1 MIVSISAINSSLRHN
16 RSRSHWAVAHK
27 QTFFLLSKLSLGIA
41 LSIPA
46 AAFANTDE
54 QVSGSPTFSTGFL
67 QNGGQGVD
75 LGDFLQGSSV
85 AAGTYR
91 VDINVNRTL
100 VGRQDVLFAKHAKT
114 GEVQACLTLPILESL
129 GLNLQPLRDAGKLDD
144 TQPEQCYDLS
154 ELIEHS
160 SVEYDTSRQQLNIGV
175 PQASMLRSARGY
187 VDPALWDEGV
197 TAGFINYNFT
207 GRRNTTEGRKSTDG
221 YTLGLNNGINLG
233 PWRLR
238 NESNLNKDDLGN
250 TTFNSNRTFAQRDIT
265 SLKSQLTLGT
275 AYTDSSYFDS
285 VRIKGALLASDD
297 AMLPDSQRGY
307 APTVRGD
314 ADTNAT
320 VEIRQNGYLLYTTN
334 VAPGPFVI
342 DDIYPNGSNG
352 DLEITVIEA
361 DGRRRVTTQAFA
373 SLPKMVRKGT
383 YRQNLAIGKYDSNGA
398 IDDSP
403 TVGTGGLTYGLTD
416 NITVF
421 GGVQW
426 APDFS
431 AVNLGATQN
440 TPFGAFSAD
449 ITQSSSTAVGQ
460 RNKGQ
465 SARVVYAKT
474 LASTDTTF
482 TLGSYRYS
490 TDSYRTLTEHM
501 NDLYYDGR
509 YGVSGR
515 AKSRFNIN
523 VNQTLG
529 GRQYGYL
536 TLSMD
541 EQRYWNLEGKTQN
554 YRLDY
559 NNNWGIVNYSLG
571 ASHTLSPDTYN
582 RYQNQTGDQTR
593 LTFTVSFPLGSS
605 RRPTNL
611 RTSVTGDNNGAYG
624 LQNNLSGAVM
634 GRDDAYY
641 SVNAGHESESGNT
654 LGASIS
660 GTTPVAQ
667 LNAGYSQG
675 DTFKSFNAGASGAI
689 VAHAGGINLGQRVGE
704 TFTLVEVPGVTGTP
718 VGNYAGVTTGAN
730 GYAVLPYAQPYR
742 TNWVKLDSS
751 QMGADV
757 EIDNPTQQLIPRR
770 GSVTVARFAVNTGRR
785 VQFELVKPDGTPLP
799 FGASVENAEGEAL
812 AITDPTGNALVLV
825 NADQGTLKV
834 KSGAG
839 VCEAAYSLPERTST
853 QGYDRVKLVCQ

>member
-1 MIVSISAINSSLRHN
+1 MTVSTTAINPTFRYATPSSR
-16 RSRSHWAVAHK
+16 WAAAHK
-27 QTFFLLSKLSLGIA
+27 QTVFLLSKLSLGIA

-46 AAFANTDE
+46 AAFAETAEDVPG
-54 QVSGSPTFSTGFL
+54 QTKFSTSFL
-67 QNGGQGVD
+67 QNGGEGVD
-75 LGDFLQGSSV
+75 LGEFLQGSRV

-100 VGRQDVLFAKHAKT
+100 VGRQDVSFARHAKT
-114 GEVQACLTLPILESL
+114 GQVQACLTLPILESL

-144 TQPEQCYDLS
+144 TQPEQCYDLP

-175 PQASMLRSARGY
+175 PQAAMLRSARGY

-207 GRRNTTEGRKSTDG
+207 GRRNTTEGRKASDG

-238 NESNLNKDDLGN
+238 NESNLNKNDLGD
-250 TTFNSNRTFAQRDIT
+250 TTFSSNRTFAQRDIT

-275 AYTDSSYFDS
+275 AYTDSSVFDS

-361 DGRRRVTTQAFA
+361 DGRRRVTTQAFS
-373 SLPKMVRKGT
+373 SLPKMVRQGT
-383 YRQNLAIGKYDSNGA
+383 WRQNLAIGQYDSNGA
-398 IDDSP
+398 ISASP

-440 TPFGAFSAD
+440 TPLGAFSAD
-449 ITQSSSTAVGQ
+449 VTQSSSAAADQ

-465 SARVVYAKT
+465 SVRLQYAKT

-482 TLGSYRYS
+482 TLATHRYS
-490 TDSYRTLTEHM
+490 TEGYRTLTEHM

-515 AKSRFNIN
+515 AKSRFNVS

-529 GRQYGYL
+529 AREYGYL
-536 TLSMD
+536 SLSMD
-541 EQRYWNLEGKTQN
+541 EQRYWNLDGKTQN

-571 ASHTLSPDTYN
+571 ASHTVSPSTYN
-582 RYQNQTGDQTR
+582 RYQNQSNDQTR
-593 LTFTVSFPLGSS
+593 VTFTVSFPLGGGS
-605 RRPTNL
+605 RPANVRSTVASGNDGEY
-611 RTSVTGDNNGAYG
+611 S
-624 LQNNLSGAVM
+624 LQSGVSGAVM
-634 GRDDAYY
+634 GRDDAFY
-641 SVNAGHESESGNT
+641 SINAGHESLGGNT
-654 LGASIS
+654 FGASVNGS
-660 GTTPVAQ
+660 TSVAQ
-667 LNAGYSQG
+667 VNAGYSQG
-675 DTFKSFNAGASGAI
+675 DTFKSFNAGASGSI

-704 TFTLVEVPGVTGTP
+704 SFTLVEVPGVAGTP

-757 EIDNPTQQLIPRR
+757 EIANPTQQLIPRR

-785 VQFELVKPDGTPLP
+785 VQFELVKADGTPLP
-799 FGASVENAEGEAL
+799 FGASVESAEGEQL
-812 AITDPTGNALVLV
+812 AIADPSGNALVLV

-834 KSGAG
+834 KSAAG